1 MKITDKNWKKTHE
14 QLTRPFGDADV
25 YWRVERAFGRKAMVL
40 CYLDARALQNRLDDV
55 LGAESWSCTYRETSN
70 GKNICS
76 LSIKIN
82 GEWVAKEDGAGDT
95 QFEAAKGGISGALK
109 RAGVAWGIG
118 RHLYELGDTW
128 VELQEERLRVEDRY
142 KITHKDKE
150 TRKYL
155 FARAPSVE
163 KIQSHLFQDKE
174 QPNSGRN
181 STVSPKVVEKKEE
194 PKKAEPKKE
203 EPKKAEPKKAEP
215 KKKKVE
221 EHPYKAIADG
231 IVSQMDPNL
240 SSKEKAQY
248 RIKQVFLLGELPKS
262 SLHKTMRAAMA
273 GWGDL
278 DDNIGY
284 APSNVSPPEPFK
296 ASEELWTEASIHIL
310 HWFAAGVVEDRVD
323 QYIEWH
329 YRNDGDYDENM
340 APF

>member
-1 MKITDKNWKKTHE
+1 MKITDKNWNKTHE
-14 QLTRPFGDADV
+14 DLARPFGDADV
-25 YWRVERAFGRKAMVL
+25 YWRVERAFGKKAMVL
-40 CYLDARALQNRLDDV
+40 CYLDARALQNRLDGV
-55 LGAESWSCTYRETSN
+55 LGAESWFPTYRETSS
-70 GKNICS
+70 GKNICA

-82 GEWVAKEDGAGDT
+82 GEWIAKEDGAGDT
-95 QFEAAKGGISGALK
+95 QFEAAKGGISGAFK
-109 RAGVAWGIG
+109 RAAVAWGIG
-118 RHLYELGDTW
+118 RHLYDLGNTW
-128 VELQEERLRVEDRY
+128 VDLQEEKLRVEDRY
-142 KITHKDKE
+142 KIVHKDKE
-150 TRKYL
+150 TRKYM

-194 PKKAEPKKE
+194 PKKKSS
-203 EPKKAEPKKAEP
+203 P

-221 EHPYKAIADG
+221 EHPNKAIADG
-231 IVSQMDPNL
+231 VISQMDPNL
-240 SSKEKAQY
+240 SNKEKAQY
-248 RIKQVFLLGELPKS
+248 RIKQVFLLGGLPKS
-262 SLHKTMRAAMA
+262 SIHRTMRAAMA

-296 ASEELWTEASIHIL
+296 ASEEMWAEASIHIL
-310 HWFAAGVVEDRVD
+310 HWFAAGVIDDRVN

-329 YRNDGDYDENM
+329 YRNDGGYDENM

>member
-40 CYLDARALQNRLDDV
+40 CYLDARSLQNRLDDV
-55 LGAESWSCTYRETSN
+55 LGAESWTCTYRETSN
-70 GKNICS
+70 GKNICA

-155 FARAPSVE
+155 FAKAPSVE
-163 KIQSHLFQDKE
+163 FLQSHLFPDG
-174 QPNSGRN
+174 PRYARIG
-181 STVSPKVVEKKEE
+181 PKVVDKEEEKKEE
-194 PKKAEPKKE
+194 PKKESPKKKTTSKKKAA
-203 EPKKAEPKKAEP
+203 PKKAP
-215 KKKKVE
+215 E
-221 EHPYKAIADG
+221 EHPNKAIANEIFHLLSKD
-231 IVSQMDPNL
+231 DPQ
-240 SSKEKAQY
+240 KKRAQQ
-248 RIKQVFLLGELPKS
+248 RIKLVFQKGNIPRDQ
-262 SLHKTMRAAMA
+262 LHKTMRAAMA
-273 GWGDL
+273 KWEDDKPAGFGFQSPLEAEEDL
-278 DDNIGY
+278 F
-284 APSNVSPPEPFK
+284 VQ
-296 ASEELWTEASIHIL
+296 ASINIL
-310 HWFAAGVVEDRVD
+310 NWFGSGELEQRVH
-323 QYIEWH
+323 QYVEWH
-329 YRNDGDYDENM
+329 YQNNGDYDENM